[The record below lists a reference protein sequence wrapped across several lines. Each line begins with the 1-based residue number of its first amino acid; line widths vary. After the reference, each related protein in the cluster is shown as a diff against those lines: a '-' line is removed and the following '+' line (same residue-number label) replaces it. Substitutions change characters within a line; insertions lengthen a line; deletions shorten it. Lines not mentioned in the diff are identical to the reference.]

1 MFEPYLWSPVGIVW
15 VTLTAAVDAYRV
27 LYTRVWIYCTPHG
40 AQMCCD
46 AMWSIVCEL
55 LWLVLHR
62 SHNAPIHTRHPVG
75 RIRSNTCEPHAPHSY
90 CATWRSGHDDVC
102 AHPHYN
108 NMFESQCTSTRPNCY
123 CRAKRNACVC
133 VIMCALFVWWWWLA
147 VLRSAESRRYLVKR
161 LCKSSGHA
169 WAQYVV
175 KMWCI

>member
-75 RIRSNTCEPHAPHSY
+75 RIHSNTCEPHAPHSY
-90 CATWRSGHDDVC
+90 CATCRSGHDDVC

-133 VIMCALFVWWWWLA
+133 GGCVRNHVCFICLVVVA
-147 VLRSAESRRYLVKR
+147 RSAAFCRKPQI
-161 LCKSSGHA
+161 SGQA
-169 WAQYVV
+169 FV
-175 KMWCI
+175 